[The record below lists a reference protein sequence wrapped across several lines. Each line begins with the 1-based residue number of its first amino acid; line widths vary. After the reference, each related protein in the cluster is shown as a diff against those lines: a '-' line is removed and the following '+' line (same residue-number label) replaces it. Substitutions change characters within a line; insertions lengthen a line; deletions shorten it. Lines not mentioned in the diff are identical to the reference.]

1 VTHTSTEAEERLGR
15 SPFRRALAVTIAVLV
30 VLVAALAGLNYL
42 QGPKL
47 SSATVDASSAVA
59 KAGQQLRLFANQN
72 ISAVKKSQVTITPAA
87 PFSVNSSGEIIAVQ
101 FGTRLSYDTQYRVT
115 VKSVTSLYQDRPQTF
130 RYSFTTAKAQ
140 FYYLDRADPTAGGD
154 QLDSIVRTGLSGGR
168 GTVVYSAPH
177 IQEFVVFPQLIAVAT
192 LGDDKTGSLS
202 LVSLS
207 GGPVEQVA
215 LPGSGTI
222 GRLEASPDAGMLGF
236 LFTGAGPSGSYS
248 SDLMLVDL
256 TGTHVVQP
264 VLGLDSRP
272 LGVADWQFL
281 SGSTSF
287 VAQTFD
293 QTVLL
298 IDAKKPGSSVP
309 LGQYAE
315 LGRSSP
321 DGKTLIVSDVFGKIA
336 YSLADGKETRLPA
349 LPIAG
354 AGSFGGDLELLGS
367 GNARV
372 QQVAVFDTSGGNSYR
387 SYLVYE
393 QGTTSR
399 ILFQTANGKGSI
411 DGFSVS
417 PNGQYVAVNVVP
429 DVASSVSDG
438 YFVNPKSTSI
448 TTVFIDIATGN
459 LVRSVA
465 GFDESW

>member
-1 VTHTSTEAEERLGR
+1 MTHTSTEGEPALRG
-15 SPFRRALAVTIAVLV
+15 SPFRRALVVTIAVLV
-30 VLVAALAGLNYL
+30 VLVAAFAGLNYL

-47 SSATVDASSAVA
+47 SSATIDTGSAVA
-59 KAGQQLRLFANQN
+59 KPGEQLRLFANQN
-72 ISAVKKSQVTITPAA
+72 VSAVKKAQVAITPAA
-87 PFSVNSSGEIIAVQ
+87 PFSVSSAGGIIAVQ
-101 FGTRLSYDTQYRVT
+101 FGERLSYDTRYSVT
-115 VKSVTSLYQDRPQTF
+115 VKNVTSLYQDRPQTF
-130 RYSFTTAKAQ
+130 RYAFTTAKAQ
-140 FYYLDRADPTAGGD
+140 FYYLNRADPTAGAG
-154 QLDSIVRTGLSGGR
+154 QLDSIVRTGLSGSK
-168 GTVVYSAPH
+168 GTVIYSAPH
-177 IQEFVVFPQLIAVAT
+177 IQEFVVFSQLIAVAT
-192 LGDDKTGSLS
+192 LGADKTSSLS
-202 LVSLS
+202 LISLS
-207 GGPVEQVA
+207 GGPVERIA

-222 GRLEASPDAGMLGF
+222 DRLAASPDANMLGF
-236 LFTGAGPSGSYS
+236 LFTGAGPTGTFS

-256 TGTHVVQP
+256 AGTHIVQP

-272 LGVADWQFL
+272 LGVAAWQFL

-298 IDAKKPGSSVP
+298 IDAKKPSSSVP
-309 LGQYAE
+309 LGQFAE

-321 DGKTLIVSDVFGKIA
+321 DGKTLIVSDVFGRIA
-336 YSLADGKETRLPA
+336 YSLADGKQTRLPA

-354 AGSFGGDLELLGS
+354 ETAFGGDLQLLGS
-367 GNARV
+367 GSARV
-372 QQVAVFDTSGGNSYR
+372 QQVAVFDRTGGNTYR

-399 ILFQTANGKGSI
+399 ILFETANGKGSI

-417 PNGQYVAVNVVP
+417 PNGQFVAVNVVP
-429 DVASSVSDG
+429 DVASSISDG

-448 TTVFIDIATGN
+448 TTVFVDIATGN